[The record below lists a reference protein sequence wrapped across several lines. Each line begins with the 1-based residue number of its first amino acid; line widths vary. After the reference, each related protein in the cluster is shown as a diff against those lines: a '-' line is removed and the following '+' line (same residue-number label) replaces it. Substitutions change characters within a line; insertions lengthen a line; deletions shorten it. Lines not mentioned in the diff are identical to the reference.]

1 MIAANT
7 LDASPLNACL
17 SRLNELFKHFCTLL
31 KDQTKL
37 VIQQNLDGFMQL
49 TDQQVLLNEELSA
62 AESELLE
69 TLTSM
74 TTKVG
79 LFKIEP
85 SVTNLEPYLVDSSV
99 TRELRSRLQ
108 ESIKAARSQQAQL
121 LSLIQFGQQHITET
135 LRAIHH
141 LGNDKQ
147 ARYDHTG
154 RLVEPERGRVL
165 NQKG

>member
-1 MIAANT
+1 MIAANA
-7 LDASPLNACL
+7 LDASPLNARL
-17 SRLNELFKHFCTLL
+17 SRLNELFKHFNTLL
-31 KDQTKL
+31 KDQTTL
-37 VIQQNLDGFMQL
+37 VVQQNLDGFTQL
-49 TDQQVLLNEELSA
+49 TDRQVLLNDELSA

-74 TTKVG
+74 TTKAG
-79 LFKIEP
+79 LFNTEP
-85 SVTNLEPYLVDSSV
+85 SVTNLEPYLVDPSV
-99 TRELRSRLQ
+99 TRELRSSLQ

-121 LSLIQFGQQHITET
+121 LSLIQFGQQHINET

-141 LGNDKQ
+141 LGNAKEV
-147 ARYDHTG
+147 RYDHSG